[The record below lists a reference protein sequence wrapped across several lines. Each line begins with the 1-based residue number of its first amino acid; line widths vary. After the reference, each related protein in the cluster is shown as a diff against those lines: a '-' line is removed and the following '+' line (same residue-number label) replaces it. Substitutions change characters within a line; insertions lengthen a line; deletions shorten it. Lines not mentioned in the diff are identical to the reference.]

1 MSTQTSERPYR
12 SHSRPACLQCKRR
25 RSRCRLESRQDV
37 CLMCRVHDTE
47 CTFPT
52 RKPGKISASGRA
64 SSIRATHDAVSIA
77 PPPPIQTW
85 NTQIPTAACWTSSA
99 QRITY
104 DTSQKP
110 PMPLDQAGGDE
121 ANTLVVGPAAINDS
135 QVIADLADYL
145 EPSAVNRT
153 GIRLI
158 RTMPGEPGPV
168 IFTTTHKR
176 PLGMPVH
183 ESPSASKCQVIEKIL
198 EPHLDH
204 LIDLSVSPSSSG
216 AA

>member
-1 MSTQTSERPYR
+1 
-12 SHSRPACLQCKRR
+12 
-25 RSRCRLESRQDV
+25 
-37 CLMCRVHDTE
+37 MCRVHDTE
-47 CTFPT
+47 CKFPT
-52 RKPGKISASGRA
+52 RNAGKISASRRV

-77 PPPPIQTW
+77 PPPSQQLQTW
-85 NTQIPTAACWTSSA
+85 NTQASMTACWTLSG
-99 QRITY
+99 QQEIR
-104 DTSQKP
+104 DTSQKSP
-110 PMPLDQAGGDE
+110 VPLDQAGGDE

-158 RTMPGEPGPV
+158 RMMPGEQGPV

-204 LIDLSVSPSSSG
+204 LIDLSASPSG
-216 AA
+216 